1 MELPRAQ
8 ADKEFGFD
16 LYQGGAPKGGDVRIL
31 KIGEHDVQA
40 CGGTHHDE
48 PAKIGSIRII
58 RSSAVQD
65 GVERLTIVAGAAA
78 LEHSRHQAELLSE
91 ASEVFGID
99 ENDLPRTVS
108 RFFEEWKTQRKRI
121 ESLEAE
127 VTRLKTDGDGNAA
140 TEVDGIR
147 YVFLEVDGGNKQ
159 MVAMVGELTRDS
171 DKPTVAVIGSKDGGG
186 KLLVAITENSIASQ
200 KHDANVILKAI
211 SHHIQGGGGGR
222 PTFAQGGG
230 SKPDGIEAALEQAR
244 QDLLN

>member
-1 MELPRAQ
+1 M
-8 ADKEFGFD
+8 
-16 LYQGGAPKGGDVRIL
+16 
-31 KIGEHDVQA
+31 
-40 CGGTHHDE
+40 
-48 PAKIGSIRII
+48 
-58 RSSAVQD
+58 
-65 GVERLTIVAGAAA
+65 
-78 LEHSRHQAELLSE
+78 
-91 ASEVFGID
+91 
-99 ENDLPRTVS
+99 
-108 RFFEEWKTQRKRI
+108 
-121 ESLEAE
+121 
-127 VTRLKTDGDGNAA
+127 KTDGDGNAA